1 MEQNVRYRLNM
12 MRKENCYLIRSFKIV
27 VLRKMK

>member
-1 MEQNVRYRLNM
+1 MEQNVRYGLNM
-12 MRKENCYLIRSFKIV
+12 MRKENCYFICSFKI